1 MDLQVR
7 GKRAFISGSTRGIGY
22 AVARSLAAEGAAVVL
37 HGRTPDGVRAAVRR
51 LQEERHGVEVSG
63 VAGDVADDGQVGR
76 LLEAVGDV
84 DVLVNNVGVFEVKPF
99 AAITDEDWRS
109 VLDVNLM
116 SAVRL
121 SRQLLPGMLERGWGR
136 VVMVSSESGVD
147 VPADMLHYGVSK
159 AAVLALSNGLAKL
172 TRGTEVTVNTVL
184 GGPTYSDGVAGAVR
198 HVAELQQ
205 LPEEDVKAAIAAGNT
220 SSLVQRF
227 LEPAELA
234 SLVTYLASPL
244 ASATNGAA
252 LRADGGRLVQ
262 VL

>member
-1 MDLQVR
+1 MDLQLT
-7 GKRAFISGSTRGIGY
+7 GTRAFISGSTRGIGY

-37 HGRTPDGVRAAVRR
+37 HGRTPQAVADAVDRLRGDG
-51 LQEERHGVEVSG
+51 HGGEVSG
-63 VAGDVADDGQVGR
+63 IAADVADDDEVGR
-76 LLEAVGDV
+76 LLEALGDV
-84 DVLVNNVGVFEVKPF
+84 DVLVNNVGVFEVKDF
-99 AAITDEDWRS
+99 AATTDEDWRR
-109 VLDVNLM
+109 VVDVNLI

-121 SRQLLPGMLERGWGR
+121 SRALLPGMLARGWGR

-147 VPADMLHYGVSK
+147 VPADMIHYGVTK
-159 AAVLALSNGLAKL
+159 AAVLALGNGLAKL

-184 GGPTYSDGVAGAVR
+184 GGPTYSDGVARAVR
-198 HVAELQQ
+198 HVAELQGLSEQ
-205 LPEEDVKAAIAAGNT
+205 DVKAAIAARNT

-227 LEPAELA
+227 LEPSELA

>member
-1 MDLQVR
+1 MDLQLT
-7 GKRAFISGSTRGIGY
+7 GKRAFISGSTRGIGH
-22 AVARSLAAEGAAVVL
+22 AVARALAAEGAAVVL
-37 HGRTPDGVRAAVRR
+37 HGRTRDGVDDAVRR
-51 LQEERHGVEVSG
+51 LRAERHGVDVSG
-63 VAGDVADDGQVGR
+63 VAGDVADDAELGR
-76 LLEAVGDV
+76 LLGTVGDV
-84 DVLVNNVGVFEVKPF
+84 DVLVNNVGVFELASFP
-99 AAITDEDWRS
+99 ATTDEDWRR

-147 VPADMLHYGVSK
+147 VPADMIHYGVSK
-159 AAVLALSNGLAKL
+159 AAMLALGNGLAKL
-172 TRGTEVTVNTVL
+172 TRGTGVTVNTIL
-184 GGPTYSDGVAGAVR
+184 GGPTYSDGVEAAVR
-198 HVAELQQ
+198 HVAELQG
-205 LPEEDVKAAIAAGNT
+205 LPEADVKAGIAASNT

-234 SLVTYLASPL
+234 SLVAYLASPL
-244 ASATNGAA
+244 SSATNGGA